1 MSLLHIM
8 SRCRVPCLVVLW
20 LCHGTE
26 LRVEA
31 VSQHG
36 ATQRVAIAATGHLE
50 DRAATIGR
58 WADGGEFGV
67 RFWEHGARNA
77 SGMMT
82 GPATVVQSMIRPNA
96 QATARRNAAANL
108 RTSCEEHKVCLR
120 LYMSPLSYTCCDDG
134 DIHHLFHRVP
144 PPPPPRME
152 GLTEEAPAPAPA
164 AETNQPSDD
173 PVNMV
178 LPFSGEETDAQQG
191 DALAQ
196 LAG

>member
-50 DRAATIGR
+50 DAASTAKATEAVMR
-58 WADGGEFGV
+58 RE
-67 RFWEHGARNA
+67 EARSTECFRDDDWTSNGCPVYDQTKC
-77 SGMMT
+77 S
-82 GPATVVQSMIRPNA
+82 SYSEKECS
-96 QATARRNAAANL
+96 
-108 RTSCEEHKVCLR
+108 TSCEEHKVCLR

-144 PPPPPRME
+144 PPPPPR
-152 GLTEEAPAPAPA
+152 TEEAPAPAPA